1 MRSPPAIIY
10 ILSKPPI
17 LPLVSSGT
25 VFVVEKACVLACVR
39 RERTGVDIGGI
50 WARMER
56 EDNRARGEETPGEVV
71 GRAWAAD
78 VWTGVWKRRE

>member
-1 MRSPPAIIY
+1 M
-10 ILSKPPI
+10 
-17 LPLVSSGT
+17 
-25 VFVVEKACVLACVR
+25 LACVR